1 MEGGLLRVNVVQ
13 NTIEQQRQ
21 VIRGGLQI
29 IVEGK
34 LLKDCERRRGNAVLR
49 TQAGTIFL
57 SFKSLSWLVRNT
69 AGDRYETFLGEH
81 RALCD

>member
-49 TQAGTIFL
+49 TQARDHL
-57 SFKSLSWLVRNT
+57 SVVQIAELACQEYCWGSI
-69 AGDRYETFLGEH
+69 
-81 RALCD
+81 